1 MDTESIQIHLNSK
14 NANSYNNGSLSD
26 CMFIL
31 PYFDIPSQHS
41 IYLSVVHAVIPYSF
55 YNIDS
60 SNNFLSYSENGGISV
75 NIFITAGNY
84 TAIQMAS
91 YLTSIMTRFT
101 VGYNGVTNKFTFTN
115 STYDFIINSNSTCL
129 DMLGFSSTE
138 ASFLSSASRILT
150 SEYCVNMAQK
160 QCLCIGSNLQTGN
173 INLSSV
179 QQNYRSIICSIPLDG
194 QPFSLIAYKNPNN
207 YKVNLYSNNLSVVN
221 IKLLDQNGN
230 LIDLNGKYFS
240 LTLQLDI
247 INFVE

>member
-1 MDTESIQIHLNSK
+1 
-14 NANSYNNGSLSD
+14 
-26 CMFIL
+26 
-31 PYFDIPSQHS
+31 
-41 IYLSVVHAVIPYSF
+41 
-55 YNIDS
+55 
-60 SNNFLSYSENGGISV
+60 
-75 NIFITAGNY
+75 
-84 TAIQMAS
+84 
-91 YLTSIMTRFT
+91 
-101 VGYNGVTNKFTFTN
+101 
-115 STYDFIINSNSTCL
+115 
-129 DMLGFSSTE
+129 
-138 ASFLSSASRILT
+138 
-150 SEYCVNMAQK
+150 MAQK